1 MVNRPNSLIPR
12 NEFRVLCITP
22 SILSILFTER
32 RSFLRKELVR
42 VDVQRAKDIIASPNI
57 ISVTYRGN
65 SIHLDKVFESN
76 SYVEGHYEDGT
87 IVNAPVEE
95 LKES

>member
-1 MVNRPNSLIPR
+1 MVKGPNIPIR
-12 NEFRVLCITP
+12 WNEFGVLCITP

-32 RSFLRKELVR
+32 RSFLRKELIR

-57 ISVTYRGN
+57 IPVTYRGN

-76 SYVEGHYEDGT
+76 SYVVGHYEDGA
-87 IVNAPVEE
+87 IVNAPVAE